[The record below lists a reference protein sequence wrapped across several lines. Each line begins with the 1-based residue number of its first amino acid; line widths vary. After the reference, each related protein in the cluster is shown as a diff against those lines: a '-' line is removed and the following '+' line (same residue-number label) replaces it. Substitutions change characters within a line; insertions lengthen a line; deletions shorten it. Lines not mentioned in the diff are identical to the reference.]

1 MKALGI
7 LLFLMAA
14 LPVGGWGLEA
24 WLADRAEMEASP
36 AEVRAQRRLGAAAGL
51 AAKVVPAVSSTVAAV
66 PGEPVVYVCG
76 LSTGYHQ
83 RTCDA
88 LIRTRQPLALSQAR
102 LRHSACPRCA
112 PPRE

>member
-1 MKALGI
+1 VTALGI
-7 LLFLMAA
+7 LLFIMAA
-14 LPVGGWGLEA
+14 LAVGGWILQT
-24 WLADRAEMEASP
+24 WLADRAEVEASP
-36 AEVRAQRRLGAAAGL
+36 AEVRAQLRLGDAAGL
-51 AAKVVPAVSSTVAAV
+51 AAKVMPAVSAAVAAV

-76 LSTGYHQ
+76 LGTDYHQ

-102 LRHSACPRCA
+102 LRHSACPRCG